1 MATEFGPG
9 RPANE
14 FNLAKMAT
22 EFGPGRATNEFN
34 LGKMSTMT
42 SEFALARM
50 LATMTQHKQQFFSAL
65 YRDGE
70 TTATSGTS
78 DHFHGQAND
87 GKFFKGCVLLFYCGL
102 RVLHFII
109 EFHFKEK

>member
-1 MATEFGPG
+1 MATEFGPASPD
-9 RPANE
+9 PASY
-14 FNLAKMAT
+14 LAKMAC
-22 EFGPGRATNEFN
+22 EFGPGRATNDFN

-87 GKFFKGCVLLFYCGL
+87 GKFLKV
-102 RVLHFII
+102 
-109 EFHFKEK
+109 